1 MDILVRL
8 GRWRMV
14 SRVCGCVDNLASSRV
29 ARMPTET
36 SITCLGSHLIGC
48 EHCSAESGEY
58 CNEFTRLF
66 AELFGFIPSE
76 SEATSLLPESPQNT
90 TSVP

>member
-1 MDILVRL
+1 
-8 GRWRMV
+8 
-14 SRVCGCVDNLASSRV
+14 
-29 ARMPTET
+29 MPTET

-76 SEATSLLPESPQNT
+76 SDTSLLPESPQNT
-90 TSVP
+90 PSVPWTKTKLSKGKADGYRNNDFT